1 MPESKERTITQIV
14 VQKKRKNRCSI
25 FLDGE
30 FGFGLHQDV
39 VFKFGLKKGD
49 VLDDGQIKKIIFAEE
64 KKKAFDRAIKILSHR
79 DRSEHEMRNRLL
91 DAGYEEMIVELVVT
105 DLLRLGLID
114 DEKFSRLFA
123 RTKMMTKPMG
133 SFLLKR
139 ELKQKGI
146 AEEIVEK
153 TIDEIYRENNEY
165 EVAQKIAKKKKRQ
178 LTKIEEAKAK
188 KKVSDLLARRG
199 FSWDIISHVLEHWQE
214 LDEEIAE
221 T

>member
-39 VFKFGLKKGD
+39 VLKFALKKGD
-49 VLDDGQIKKIIFAEE
+49 VLTDEKIEKIIFAEE
-64 KKKAFDRAIKILSHR
+64 KKKAFDRAVKILSHR
-79 DRSEHEMRNRLL
+79 DRSEHEMRSRLL
-91 DAGYEEMIVELVVT
+91 DAGYEEKIVELVMS
-105 DLLRLGLID
+105 DLQRLGLID
-114 DEKFSRLFA
+114 DKKFARLFA

-146 AEEIVEK
+146 AEEIIEN
-153 TIDEIYRENNEY
+153 TIYEIYQKKDEY
-165 EVAQKIAKKKKRQ
+165 KVAQQIANKKKRQ
-178 LTKIEEAKAK
+178 LTKIDEAKAK

-199 FSWDIISHVLEHWQE
+199 FSWDIVSQVLEHWQE
-214 LDEEIAE
+214 MDEEISE

>member
-1 MPESKERTITQIV
+1 MAESKERTVTQIV

-49 VLDDGQIKKIIFAEE
+49 VLDDEQIEKIIFAEE

-79 DRSEHEMRNRLL
+79 DRSEYEMRRRLL
-91 DAGYEEMIVELVVT
+91 DVGYEEKIVELVMS
-105 DLLRLGLID
+105 DLQRLGLID
-114 DEKFSRLFA
+114 DKKFARLFA
-123 RTKMMTKPMG
+123 RTKMATKPMG
-133 SFLLKR
+133 KFLLKR

-146 AEEIVEK
+146 AEELIEK
-153 TIDEIYRENNEY
+153 TIAEIYREKDEFQ
-165 EVAQKIAKKKKRQ
+165 VALQLANKKKRQ
-178 LTKIEEAKAK
+178 FKSLEEAKAK
-188 KKVSDLLARRG
+188 KKVSDFLARRG
-199 FSWDIISHVLEHWQE
+199 FSWDVVSYVLEHWQE
-214 LDEEIAE
+214 IDEEISE